1 MNQRFGVANFTG
13 ADSTKLKRAALLFD
27 GIYLARQ
34 RATKC
39 EIRSHVQPAIT
50 TQLWYEPELPE
61 LDFLH
66 NQKVLLEV
74 PDDGTISSFGPNYL
88 DRIKALRRVNQVP
101 NLTILQKERHIL
113 KMTNDLY
120 TRNLACQLNEKL
132 SLDTVPILSKSPTA
146 LLGSVSHQHEIVEV
160 ALHSIPVPDEN
171 CAWEKII
178 DIRHELR
185 EKKWGFNRF
194 LHGLATATKTPA
206 EIQDEIEWNLHLY
219 RGTNWIFGI
228 AGAIGFGTP
237 NREIYIVGDSRCSRH
252 GGKSRRHRDSVRQGD
267 TRAREGFHWYILS
280 AARPSGSDCDLIKIG
295 SDHETGGTDSRLI
308 SWLGKR
314 GPPPLDCGGPFSTV
328 RKRASSA
335 ASSV

>member
-120 TRNLACQLNEKL
+120 TRNLACQLNE
-132 SLDTVPILSKSPTA
+132 
-146 LLGSVSHQHEIVEV
+146 
-160 ALHSIPVPDEN
+160 
-171 CAWEKII
+171 
-178 DIRHELR
+178 
-185 EKKWGFNRF
+185 
-194 LHGLATATKTPA
+194 
-206 EIQDEIEWNLHLY
+206 
-219 RGTNWIFGI
+219 
-228 AGAIGFGTP
+228 
-237 NREIYIVGDSRCSRH
+237 
-252 GGKSRRHRDSVRQGD
+252 
-267 TRAREGFHWYILS
+267 
-280 AARPSGSDCDLIKIG
+280 
-295 SDHETGGTDSRLI
+295 
-308 SWLGKR
+308 
-314 GPPPLDCGGPFSTV
+314 
-328 RKRASSA
+328 
-335 ASSV
+335 